1 MFDYLKNLLLPKIE
15 NDEQTPQDKDERI
28 KTATCV
34 LLIELAR
41 ADGDF
46 SEDEKLLITD
56 LIKNKYSLSSQSV
69 TELLQYSEMK
79 RQESL
84 DFYQFTSIIDS
95 SFSREEK
102 FDLMIN
108 LWQLVYS
115 DNILDKYEDHFIK
128 KIGGLLNL
136 DHKEII
142 DSKLIVKEKMKKDN
156 H

>member
-1 MFDYLKNLLLPKIE
+1 MFDDVRNILLPQQE
-15 NDEQTPQDKDERI
+15 NESQVLEKKERI
-28 KTATCV
+28 KIATCV
-34 LLIELAR
+34 LFIELAR

-46 SEDEKLLITD
+46 SDNEKEFIID
-56 LIKNKYSLSSQSV
+56 LIKNKSSLSYQTV
-69 TELLQYSEMK
+69 DELLQFSEMK

-84 DFYQFTSIIDS
+84 DFYEFTSIINS
-95 SFSREEK
+95 SFSRKEK

-115 DNILDKYEDHFIK
+115 DNILDKYEDYFIK

-142 DSKLIVKEKMKKDN
+142 DAKLIVKNKL
-156 H
+156 

>member
-1 MFDYLKNLLLPKIE
+1 MFDYIKDLLLP
-15 NDEQTPQDKDERI
+15 QTEETSTSIDNEERI
-28 KTATCV
+28 KIATCV
-34 LLIELAR
+34 LFIELAR

-46 SEDEKLLITD
+46 SDDEKKLIVE
-56 LIKNKYSLSSQSV
+56 IIENKYSLSYQAV
-69 TELLQYSEMK
+69 EELLQYSEHE
-79 RQESL
+79 RQQSL

-115 DNILDKYEDHFIK
+115 DNVLDKYEDHFIK

-142 DSKLIVKEKMKKDN
+142 DAKLIVKEKIKKN
-156 H
+156 NY